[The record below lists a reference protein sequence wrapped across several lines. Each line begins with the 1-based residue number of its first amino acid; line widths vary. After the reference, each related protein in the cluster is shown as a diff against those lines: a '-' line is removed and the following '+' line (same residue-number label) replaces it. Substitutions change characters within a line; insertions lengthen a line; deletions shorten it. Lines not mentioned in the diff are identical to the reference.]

1 MKSLQLL
8 KKVPTIE
15 KAICTTEYEITLSD
29 IKPDKDVSPFLN
41 GQDVFF
47 IRRANTYR
55 QSCKG
60 CHHNMNTNAAFKIT
74 LFHCIN
80 TFADGDAL
88 PVKAGERVKI
98 ESIKLPCSS
107 MVKDVFLLRAFE
119 AGADAVIAMVC
130 PEGVCRYVEG
140 NLRAKKRVAWVKK
153 LLDEIGIDGR
163 RLLLANIPAGDD
175 FAAVR
180 VIEDTLSTL
189 ADIGP
194 SPAK

>member
-1 MKSLQLL
+1 MKSFQLL
-8 KKVPTIE
+8 KKVPTVE
-15 KAICTTEYEITLSD
+15 KAICTTECETTLSD
-29 IKPDKDVSPFLN
+29 TKPDKDVSPLFN
-41 GQDVFF
+41 RQDVFF
-47 IRRANTYR
+47 IRRADTVSQY
-55 QSCKG
+55 CKG
-60 CHHNMNTNAAFKIT
+60 CRQDMNTNSAFKIT

-88 PVKAGERVKI
+88 PLKAGDRVKI
-98 ESIKLPCSS
+98 ESIKQPCSS

-119 AGADAVIAMVC
+119 AGSDAVIAMVC

-163 RLLLANIPAGDD
+163 RLLLANIPAGDED
-175 FAAVR
+175 AAVR
-180 VIEDTLSTL
+180 VIEETLSAL
-189 ADIGP
+189 AEIGP